1 MEQKNKALGRGLEQ
15 LFNSEI
21 LDFDSFESNILDSAD
36 KSDVQEIKIS
46 EIVDL
51 PVP

>member
-21 LDFDSFESNILDSAD
+21 LDFDSFESNIFWITSVTVNL
-36 KSDVQEIKIS
+36 S
-46 EIVDL
+46 E
-51 PVP
+51 

>member
-21 LDFDSFESNILDSAD
+21 LDFNSFESNILESAD
-36 KSDVQEIKIS
+36 ENDIK
-46 EIVDL
+46 
-51 PVP
+51 